1 MKRIIKAFSVF
12 TALLIA
18 LSFSGCIK
26 YVALDEYGYVMTI
39 GVDEGETYA
48 YRFCF
53 IVQVEGAKGESDA
66 ENVVL
71 SAEGDNIYDAVT
83 LIEVGVPYLLNFGR
97 TNYILFSR
105 SVAQSGY
112 IAGFI
117 DESVKNL
124 GVRRSTKLM
133 VILDECID
141 YCMGVI
147 SKDYPNT
154 SKRQYSILREYTSEG
169 ITPIT
174 NIASF
179 TQNVLAKRADSI
191 VTLGATDDSIANEE
205 ITGSSQDNAVDP
217 FGTTNGV
224 ERTGGLRSYYTGCA
238 VFDGGIMT
246 GVLNGRDTEIILM
259 AKGDFSSGRI
269 SFDSD
274 AGNMV
279 LLMKSGGEPK
289 VELTLGERPHV
300 HMEIKLQCS
309 IESGGEDMSY
319 DEWSQNVKPMIEN
332 YMERELERVFYR
344 CRELNSDAYGL
355 GRYAV
360 VRFTDTDE
368 WESYDWKSKYK
379 LLEAEFNVELYIENE
394 EINSIGG

>member
-1 MKRIIKAFSVF
+1 MKRIIKAHSLFIS
-12 TALLIA
+12 LLIM

-39 GVDEGETYA
+39 GVDEGETYD

-83 LIEVGVPYLLNFGR
+83 TIEVSVPYLLNFGR
-97 TNYILFSR
+97 TNYILFSK

-112 IAGFI
+112 IVGFI

-133 VILDECID
+133 VTLDECID

-179 TQNVLAKRADSI
+179 TQNVLARRADSI

-205 ITGSSQDNAVDP
+205 ITGSSQENGIDP
-217 FGTTNGV
+217 FDTTDGV
-224 ERTGGLRSYYTGCA
+224 KRTGGLRSYYMGCA

-246 GVLNGRDTEIILM
+246 GVLNGRDTEIMLM
-259 AKGDFSSGRI
+259 AKGNFSSGRL
-269 SFDSD
+269 SFDN
-274 AGNMV
+274 GGNNMV
-279 LLMKSGGEPK
+279 LLLKSGGEPR
-289 VELTLGERPHV
+289 VNLTLGENPYV
-300 HMEIKLQCS
+300 NMEIKLQCS
-309 IESGGEDMSY
+309 IESGGEDMGY
-319 DEWSQNVKPMIEN
+319 DEWNQNVKPMIED
-332 YMERELERVFYR
+332 YLKSELERVFYR
-344 CRELNSDAYGL
+344 CRELNSDAFGL

-360 VRFTDTDE
+360 LQFTDTEE
-368 WESYDWKSKYK
+368 WENYDWKSKYAQ
-379 LLEAEFNVELYIENE
+379 LEAEFAVELYIENE